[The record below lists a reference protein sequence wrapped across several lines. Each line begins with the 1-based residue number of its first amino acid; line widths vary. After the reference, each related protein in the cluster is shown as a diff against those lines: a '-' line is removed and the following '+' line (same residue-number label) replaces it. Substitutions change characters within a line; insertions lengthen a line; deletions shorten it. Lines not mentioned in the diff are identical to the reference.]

1 MKKGVIIELKDQ
13 YTYVLCKNAK
23 IKKIKREYYHEVGK
37 TIEIPLMPKARM
49 IPALMVTCLVVVAL
63 ALNLWS
69 VPNSVQALSYVSLSV
84 NPGLVFKIDEN
95 KKVTAVSYT
104 NKEGNEMTKKIDF
117 VNQSLDDCVVLFIDY
132 CFENNY
138 FSQNK
143 KIDINVISD
152 DTQQIELLEKQINE
166 TIQNYL
172 KTHQISISV
181 SLDEVSDTQKDNAQ
195 QLGIP
200 DSKMKLIDT
209 ILNYYP
215 HLNKKDLANKSVDDL
230 IDYLEDQGY
239 DEDILD
245 HLEDELEKEEKKSKK
260 TITLQQAKNIALKKV
275 NGTVTKTKSDDDS
288 YTIYIQKGNY
298 LYEIEVDKKTGKID
312 DIEKETMK
320 SSQKITANK
329 AKEIALNRVNGKVKS
344 VDYNDDDNEYEV
356 EIVKDDIEYEIIIDA
371 SSGKI
376 LEVEKE
382 D

>member
-239 DEDILD
+239 DEDLLD

-298 LYEIEVDKKTGKID
+298 LY
-312 DIEKETMK
+312 
-320 SSQKITANK
+320 
-329 AKEIALNRVNGKVKS
+329 
-344 VDYNDDDNEYEV
+344 
-356 EIVKDDIEYEIIIDA
+356 
-371 SSGKI
+371 
-376 LEVEKE
+376 
-382 D
+382 